1 MDTQANLPHYCG
13 RCFRDAARPGP
24 SKVERTTT
32 VPVPSLPTLTVAKVP
47 DKSATA
53 LVVGYG
59 ADGVVGAPSAL
70 DKEYAKRLGL
80 GISALAASVGAKPD
94 AGHTRTLPAVG
105 GWPVV
110 VVVGLGENA
119 PTPEELR
126 QAAGAGVTQAAKHAD
141 QGAALAVALGA
152 DEPETVQAVAEGA
165 LLGSYRYRPV
175 STGEP
180 APPAV
185 SSIAVVS
192 PLAGRRSAAADPVA
206 GALAVAQSVVAAREW
221 VNIPPNLLFPASFA
235 DEARAF
241 LKDSRVSVEV
251 LDEKAL
257 TKGGYGGLLAV
268 GGGSSRQPRLV
279 RLAYAPRGAE
289 HHLALVGKGITFDS
303 GGLNLKPGDSM
314 YTMKCDMAGAAA
326 VIAAVQA
333 IAALGLKVTVTAYA
347 SLAENLPS
355 DTAYRPSDVLTMYG
369 GKTVENGNTDAEG
382 RLVMADALA
391 RASED
396 APDLLVDV
404 ATLTGAAVVALGDK
418 TAGLMASDDDTADRV
433 LDAAEAAGE
442 DVWQLPIP
450 KHIRGKLDSK
460 VADIRSTAGG
470 DRAGGALVAA
480 AFLREFVGEGIAWAH
495 LDIAGPAYGDG
506 GSGYLSPGG
515 TGFGV
520 RTLVALARS
529 LQD

>member
-1 MDTQANLPHYCG
+1 M
-13 RCFRDAARPGP
+13 
-24 SKVERTTT
+24 
-32 VPVPSLPTLTVAKVP
+32 PVPSLPTLTVAKAP
-47 DKSATA
+47 DRSATA

-59 ADGVVGAPSAL
+59 ADGVVGAPAGL
-70 DKEYAKRLGL
+70 DREYEKRLGL
-80 GISALAASVGAKPD
+80 GVSALAASVGAKAE

-105 GWPVV
+105 DWPVV
-110 VVVGLGENA
+110 VVVGLGPET
-119 PTPEELR
+119 PTPEDLR
-126 QAAGAGVTQAAKHAD
+126 QAAGAGVKQAGK
-141 QGAALAVALGA
+141 QGDGGVNVAVALGA

-165 LLGSYRYRPV
+165 LLGSYSYRPV
-175 STGEP
+175 STGEERP
-180 APPAV
+180 AAV
-185 SSIAVVS
+185 ASITVVT
-192 PLAGRRSAAADPVA
+192 PLAGRRVATTESVTSAQAIARSVA
-206 GALAVAQSVVAAREW
+206 AAREW
-221 VNIPPNLLFPASFA
+221 VNIPPNLLYPASFA
-235 DEARAF
+235 EETRSF
-241 LKDSRVSVEV
+241 LKDTRVSVEV
-251 LDEKAL
+251 LDDKAL
-257 TKGGYGGLLAV
+257 AKGGYGGILAV
-268 GGGSSRQPRLV
+268 GGGSSRPPRLV
-279 RLAYAPRGAE
+279 RLAYAPRGAK

-326 VIAAVQA
+326 VIAAVKA
-333 IAALGLKVTVTAYA
+333 IAELGLRVKVTAYA

-382 RLVMADALA
+382 RLVMADAIA

-396 APDLLVDV
+396 APDLIVDV

-460 VADIRSTAGG
+460 VADIRSTGG
-470 DRAGGALVAA
+470 DRTAGALVAA
-480 AFLREFVGEGIAWAH
+480 AFLREFVGEGIAWGH
-495 LDIAGPAYGDG
+495 LDIAGPAWTDGG
-506 GSGYLSPGG
+506 GSGYISPGG

-529 LQD
+529 LED

>member
-1 MDTQANLPHYCG
+1 M
-13 RCFRDAARPGP
+13 
-24 SKVERTTT
+24 
-32 VPVPSLPTLTVAKVP
+32 PVPSLPTVTVAKAP

-59 ADGVVGAPSAL
+59 PDGVVGAPAAL

-80 GISALAASVGAKPD
+80 GVSALAASVGAKSD

-110 VVVGLGENA
+110 VVVGIGDST
-119 PTPEELR
+119 PTPEDLR
-126 QAAGAGVTQAAKHAD
+126 SAAGAGVSQAAK
-141 QGAALAVALGA
+141 QGDGGAQVAIALGA

-165 LLGSYRYRPV
+165 LLGSYRYRPI
-175 STGEP
+175 STTEP
-180 APPAV
+180 KPA
-185 SSIAVVS
+185 AVAGLTVVT
-192 PLAGRRSAAADPVA
+192 PLAGRRVSTADSLA

-235 DEARAF
+235 DEAKSF
-241 LKDSRVSVEV
+241 FKDSKVSVEV
-251 LDEKAL
+251 LDDKAL
-257 TKGGYGGLLAV
+257 VKGGYGGIMAV
-268 GGGSSRQPRLV
+268 GGGSSRLPRLI
-279 RLAYAPRGAE
+279 RLSYAPRGAK

-326 VIAAVQA
+326 VIAAVKA
-333 IAALGLKVTVTAYA
+333 IAELGLRVKVTAYG

-355 DTAYRPSDVLTMYG
+355 DTSYRPSDVLTMYG

-382 RLVMADALA
+382 RLVMADAIA

-396 APDLLVDV
+396 GPDLIVDV
-404 ATLTGAAVVALGDK
+404 ATLTGAAIVALGDK
-418 TAGLMASDDDTADRV
+418 TAGLMASDDDTADRL

-460 VADIRSTAGG
+460 VADIRSTGG

-495 LDIAGPAYGDG
+495 LDIAGPAWTDGG
-506 GSGYLSPGG
+506 GSGYISPGG

-529 LQD
+529 LED

>member
-1 MDTQANLPHYCG
+1 M
-13 RCFRDAARPGP
+13 
-24 SKVERTTT
+24 
-32 VPVPSLPTLTVAKVP
+32 PVPSLPTLTLAKTP
-47 DKSATA
+47 ERSANS

-59 ADGVVGAPSAL
+59 GDGVVGAPSAL
-70 DKEYAKRLGL
+70 DKEYSKRLGL
-80 GISALAASVGAKPD
+80 GIGALAASVGAKAE

-110 VVVGLGENA
+110 VVVGLGDA
-119 PTPEELR
+119 TPTPEDLR
-126 QAAGAGVTQAAKHAD
+126 HAAGAGLSQAAK
-141 QGAALAVALGA
+141 QGDGGISVSVSLGA

-165 LLGSYRYRPV
+165 LLGSYRYRPLGKH
-175 STGEP
+175 SDKP
-180 APPAV
+180 AAV
-185 SSIAVVS
+185 GSITVVTS
-192 PLAGRRSAAADPVA
+192 LAGRRGTNAPSLTGAVA
-206 GALAVAQSVVAAREW
+206 IAQSVVAAREW
-221 VNIPPNLLFPASFA
+221 VNTPPNLLYPASFA
-235 DEARAF
+235 EEARTF
-241 LKDSRVSVEV
+241 LRESKISVEV
-251 LDEKAL
+251 LDDKAL
-257 TKGGYGGLLAV
+257 VKGGYGGILAV
-268 GGGSSRQPRLV
+268 GGGSSRLPRLV
-279 RLAYAPRGAE
+279 RLDYSPRGAK

-303 GGLNLKPGDSM
+303 GGLNLKPGDGM

-326 VIAAVQA
+326 VIAAVKA
-333 IAALGLKVTVTAYA
+333 IADLGLRVKVTAYA

-355 DTAYRPSDVLTMYG
+355 DTSYRPSDVLTMYG

-382 RLVMADALA
+382 RLVMADAIA

-396 APDLLVDV
+396 APDLIVDV
-404 ATLTGAAVVALGDK
+404 ATLTGAAIVALGDR

-480 AFLREFVGEGIAWAH
+480 AFLREFVGSGIAWAH
-495 LDIAGPAYGDG
+495 VDIAGPAWTDG
-506 GSGYLSPGG
+506 GSGYVSPGG

-520 RTLVALARS
+520 RTLVALGRS
-529 LQD
+529 LED